1 MTGTGLTDILPLS
14 PLQKGLLFHALYDE
28 RAIDV
33 YTAQFVIDL
42 AGPVDT
48 DRLRVALRAL
58 LERHP
63 NLRAGFRHQL
73 RQPVQV
79 IPERVTV
86 PLVELDASRLDELA
100 WQEALR
106 QDRTRRFDL
115 GRPPLLRCILARF
128 AAEEHR
134 LVLTCH
140 HILLD
145 GWSIPVVIDELRTL
159 YASDGDASG
168 LPPVTPYRSYLAW
181 LDRRDQDADLAAWR
195 TALADLAEP
204 TRLAPAAHA
213 RQTGLP
219 GVLQLSLSEL
229 DTAALRAL
237 ARRRGLT
244 LNTIIQGAWGLVLGA
259 LTDRGDVVFGATV
272 AGRPPE
278 LPGVETMVGLFINT
292 VPVRC
297 RLHPGETAGDYLAR
311 LQREQTTLF
320 DHQHVG
326 LAEIQQAVELGDLF
340 DSAVVFESYPYQQ
353 LRDPPAGELQIT
365 GISGFDATHFPIAIA
380 VRPGGQ
386 LVLRLEYAPDVFD
399 AEEAA
404 TIADR
409 LVRVLTGFA
418 ADPDRRVG
426 QVELLSAVERQRLL
440 VEWNGAA
447 SPVATRCLPD
457 LFEAR
462 VTQRPHATA
471 LVYGGTRLTYR
482 ELNRRA
488 NQVAHLLRSRGIGP
502 EDVVGLLLPR
512 SVDQVVAVVGVLKA
526 GATYLPV
533 DPAHP
538 AARIDFICRD
548 AATACLLAV
557 AGTAASAPADRPLIV
572 LDDPAVQVELAARPA
587 DNPRPG
593 RHPDHPAYVIY
604 TSGTTGQPKGVAV
617 PHRGVVNLLGWMRQR
632 YGLTADDRGLQK
644 TPASFDPSVPE
655 LWWPLVV
662 GGVLVVAEPDGHTD
676 PTYLAEVIRR
686 ERITTLDVVPSMLAA
701 LLPELAAA
709 PCPSLRRVTCGGEAL
724 PVETAQRWV
733 ETIGIPLRNT
743 YGAAETSVDSLCW
756 ECRDEPDAQSVP
768 IGLPVAGMWVFV
780 LDGFLRL
787 VPPGVVGELYVAGVG
802 LARGYVGRAG
812 VTAGRFVACPFGVA
826 GGRMYRSGDLVRWR
840 VDGVLEFVGRVDDQ
854 VKVRGFRVELGEVE
868 SVVGGLVGVG
878 RVVAVVREDRPGDR
892 RLVAYVVPEPGVGV
906 EVGELR
912 RAVAEVLPD
921 YMVPSAFV
929 VLDRLPLTVN
939 GKVDRRSLPAPEFRS
954 VGRVPRSDVERRLC
968 GLFAEVLGVAS
979 VSIDDSFFDLGGDS
993 ILSIQLVARARR
1005 LGLPFTPRDVFQ
1017 FQTVAGLV
1025 AGGGVLG
1032 GAGQVGVAGSGG
1044 DGVGGLPLTPVM
1056 CEVLERLGSSVEG
1069 FYQGRVVRAPVGLDL
1084 AGLQAVVQALLDGHD
1099 ALRMRLSGGPGR
1111 WGVEVLPPGAV
1122 PADGCV
1128 CPVAVRAADVA
1139 VPGEAVA
1146 RAVAQAAGRL
1156 DPRAGRML
1164 QVVWLDAG
1172 AEPGCVVLVAHHLVV
1187 DGVSWR
1193 ILLPDLQVAWQ
1204 AVAAGQAP
1212 VLAAVGSSYRRWAR
1226 LLSEQAASRRGELAM
1241 WTGTLRQPWAR
1252 LSPARLDADRDTSA
1266 STARI
1271 TSRLS
1276 VAQTRAV
1283 LSTVPARFH
1292 AGVNDVLL
1300 TALTVAVQ
1308 HHCAG
1313 LGQAGLPVLV
1323 DLEGHGRQELA
1334 GVDLSRTVGW
1344 FTSIHPVRL
1353 DLSPLPTT
1361 AILTGGPATGQALK
1375 QVKEQLRTPPD
1386 AGIGYGMLRYLDP
1399 ESGPTLAALPRPL
1412 ISFNYLGRFTA
1423 TAGEDW
1429 NDLPGGLYVGGHT
1442 HTPMP
1447 YHLSITAHTQ
1457 DHPTGPTMTTTWS
1470 WPQAIL
1476 DKTTVETLTHTWRQ
1490 TIHALTTHTQHTD
1503 PPRPVGASTGTWA
1516 SGGAGPRHRDHT
1528 PMPDQGETP

>member
-1 MTGTGLTDILPLS
+1 
-14 PLQKGLLFHALYDE
+14 
-28 RAIDV
+28 
-33 YTAQFVIDL
+33 
-42 AGPVDT
+42 
-48 DRLRVALRAL
+48 
-58 LERHP
+58 
-63 NLRAGFRHQL
+63 
-73 RQPVQV
+73 
-79 IPERVTV
+79 
-86 PLVELDASRLDELA
+86 
-100 WQEALR
+100 
-106 QDRTRRFDL
+106 
-115 GRPPLLRCILARF
+115 
-128 AAEEHR
+128 
-134 LVLTCH
+134 
-140 HILLD
+140 
-145 GWSIPVVIDELRTL
+145 
-159 YASDGDASG
+159 
-168 LPPVTPYRSYLAW
+168 
-181 LDRRDQDADLAAWR
+181 
-195 TALADLAEP
+195 
-204 TRLAPAAHA
+204 
-213 RQTGLP
+213 
-219 GVLQLSLSEL
+219 
-229 DTAALRAL
+229 
-237 ARRRGLT
+237 
-244 LNTIIQGAWGLVLGA
+244 
-259 LTDRGDVVFGATV
+259 
-272 AGRPPE
+272 
-278 LPGVETMVGLFINT
+278 
-292 VPVRC
+292 
-297 RLHPGETAGDYLAR
+297 
-311 LQREQTTLF
+311 
-320 DHQHVG
+320 
-326 LAEIQQAVELGDLF
+326 
-340 DSAVVFESYPYQQ
+340 
-353 LRDPPAGELQIT
+353 
-365 GISGFDATHFPIAIA
+365 
-380 VRPGGQ
+380 
-386 LVLRLEYAPDVFD
+386 
-399 AEEAA
+399 
-404 TIADR
+404 
-409 LVRVLTGFA
+409 
-418 ADPDRRVG
+418 
-426 QVELLSAVERQRLL
+426 
-440 VEWNGAA
+440 
-447 SPVATRCLPD
+447 
-457 LFEAR
+457 
-462 VTQRPHATA
+462 
-471 LVYGGTRLTYR
+471 
-482 ELNRRA
+482 
-488 NQVAHLLRSRGIGP
+488 
-502 EDVVGLLLPR
+502 
-512 SVDQVVAVVGVLKA
+512 
-526 GATYLPV
+526 
-533 DPAHP
+533 
-538 AARIDFICRD
+538 
-548 AATACLLAV
+548 
-557 AGTAASAPADRPLIV
+557 
-572 LDDPAVQVELAARPA
+572 
-587 DNPRPG
+587 
-593 RHPDHPAYVIY
+593 
-604 TSGTTGQPKGVAV
+604 
-617 PHRGVVNLLGWMRQR
+617 
-632 YGLTADDRGLQK
+632 
-644 TPASFDPSVPE
+644 
-655 LWWPLVV
+655 
-662 GGVLVVAEPDGHTD
+662 
-676 PTYLAEVIRR
+676 
-686 ERITTLDVVPSMLAA
+686 
-701 LLPELAAA
+701 
-709 PCPSLRRVTCGGEAL
+709 
-724 PVETAQRWV
+724 
-733 ETIGIPLRNT
+733 
-743 YGAAETSVDSLCW
+743 
-756 ECRDEPDAQSVP
+756 
-768 IGLPVAGMWVFV
+768 
-780 LDGFLRL
+780 
-787 VPPGVVGELYVAGVG
+787 
-802 LARGYVGRAG
+802 
-812 VTAGRFVACPFGVA
+812 
-826 GGRMYRSGDLVRWR
+826 
-840 VDGVLEFVGRVDDQ
+840 
-854 VKVRGFRVELGEVE
+854 
-868 SVVGGLVGVG
+868 
-878 RVVAVVREDRPGDR
+878 
-892 RLVAYVVPEPGVGV
+892 LVAYVVPEPGVGV

-1503 PPRPVGASTGTWA
+1503 A
-1516 SGGAGPRHRDHT
+1516 GGFT
-1528 PMPDQGETP
+1528 PSDLSLVSLSQEEIEQLETEWKAAQ